1 MNADESLQSGHLA
14 EINNEKV
21 IDENDKTD
29 EQGSKACAGVAAFS
43 SALRSGA
50 AWKRKIFVPIYW
62 SIFWDSGYTN
72 FRSVWTAD
80 EAAVRLFIFIIPR
93 ERKI

>member
-50 AWKRKIFVPIYW
+50 AWKRKIFVSHLLKYILGFGIYKLPI
-62 SIFWDSGYTN
+62 
-72 FRSVWTAD
+72 
-80 EAAVRLFIFIIPR
+80 RLNGR
-93 ERKI
+93 